1 MSSHIEKQIGSHI
14 AKIRKER
21 GLTQSELAELI
32 DVTIETISRLE
43 RGVSVPSLKTLEK
56 ISSVL
61 NISLKNIFDFES
73 VQKFKIPAIENEIE
87 KLFAYLK
94 TKSLND
100 IRMCNRI
107 VRTIFE
113 QIEKN
118 YQHKKI

>member
-107 VRTIFE
+107 VRAIFE